1 MRLISGIGI
10 VFTVAGWALFDVT
23 LLAFVGLLSVGLG
36 WAERTGAAEATNR
49 DPPQK
54 GLDFDRAP
62 EARRRFI
69 EDAG

>member
-36 WAERTGAAEATNR
+36 WAGS
-49 DPPQK
+49 P
-54 GLDFDRAP
+54 AP
-62 EARRRFI
+62 VHRRCRVTWRNPW
-69 EDAG
+69 EC